1 MKSGIPEK
9 YRLAALTEE
18 RDPLKN
24 RAALEGITAL
34 DAGMF
39 PGNPWGRAGFE
50 ESVSNEYDF
59 LVAAEADDSAEILG
73 YGLLRC
79 FDDAEVIRIAV
90 SEASRRQGIG
100 RMLLAEMIAHAK
112 ACGAAGIFLEVRSG
126 NTAAVGL
133 YREAGF
139 TEEGIRKGYYHDP
152 PEDALIMRYS
162 C

>member
-1 MKSGIPEK
+1 MKGGISGNCRP
-9 YRLAALTEE
+9 AVLTKE
-18 RDPLKN
+18 RDPQKN
-24 RAALEGITAL
+24 KTALDEISRL

-39 PGNPWGRAGFE
+39 PGNPWGREGFE

-59 LVAAEADDSAEILG
+59 LVAAEADGSAEILG

-90 SEASRRQGIG
+90 SEKARRQGIG

-126 NTAAVGL
+126 NTAEAGL

>member
-1 MKSGIPEK
+1 MKGGIPEK
-9 YRLAALTEE
+9 YRLTVLTKE

-24 RAALEGITAL
+24 RAALEGITGL

-39 PGNPWGRAGFE
+39 PGNPWGRDGFE
-50 ESVSNEYDF
+50 ECVSNGYDF
-59 LVAAEADDSAEILG
+59 LIAAEADESAEILG

-90 SEASRRQGIG
+90 SETSRRQGIG
-100 RMLLAEMIAHAK
+100 RRLLAEMIAHAK

-126 NTAAVGL
+126 NAAAVGL

-139 TEEGIRKGYYHDP
+139 TEEGIRRGYYHNP